1 MEILLKKHPDKLTKL
16 ANEPFV
22 GIVDGIVT
30 EEEANYIID
39 KAAGKINPA
48 RVVLSDKIGA
58 SKGRSGGNCW
68 LRYNEDKMINSIG
81 QRIAD
86 IVGLPL
92 NTAESMQV
100 IYYDKGQEYRH
111 HFDAFDLNTERGQRA
126 AKWGGQRILT
136 ALVYL
141 NQVKAGGGT
150 DFKKLDIT
158 VEPKI
163 GRLVVFHNTSES
175 IEKAH
180 PFSLHAGLPV
190 EEGEKWAFNMWF
202 HQHEVRKEFV
212 RDDYQELPT
221 ITFV

>member
-1 MEILLKKHPDKLTKL
+1 MKILLKKHPDKLTKL

-39 KAAGKINPA
+39 KADGKINPA

-68 LRYNEDKMINSIG
+68 LRYKEDKTINAIG

-92 NTAESMQV
+92 DTAESMQV

-150 DFKKLDIT
+150 DFKKLGVT

-175 IEKAH
+175 IEIAH
-180 PFSLHAGLPV
+180 PNSLHAGLPV
-190 EEGEKWAFNMWF
+190 EEGEKWAFNIWF
-202 HQHEVRKEFV
+202 HQHKVKEECI
-212 RDDYQELPT
+212 RDDYKELPS
-221 ITFV
+221 IKFI

>member
-1 MEILLKKHPDKLTKL
+1 MEILLKKHLDKLTKL
-16 ANEPFV
+16 SNEPFV

-30 EEEANYIID
+30 EEEASYIID
-39 KAAGKINPA
+39 KAEGKINPA
-48 RVVLSDKIGA
+48 RVVLSDKIGT

-68 LRYNEDKMINSIG
+68 LRYQEDKTIKAIG

-92 NTAESMQV
+92 DTAESMQV

-111 HFDAFDLNTERGQRA
+111 HFDAFDLTTERGQRA

-141 NQVKAGGGT
+141 NRVKEGGGT

-158 VEPKI
+158 VQPKI

-202 HQHEVRKEFV
+202 RQHKVQEEFI
-212 RDDYQELPT
+212 RDDYRELP
-221 ITFV
+221 IIKFV